1 MILMVLSILYN
12 YFNLKMI
19 KINKNDMFNC
29 KHYKFYDDIKLLYPN
44 FVSKEIDS
52 KVSTNVGVSDH
63 ILNLYWILNG
73 D

>member
-1 MILMVLSILYN
+1 MIVLSRIDIL
-12 YFNLKMI
+12 
-19 KINKNDMFNC
+19 NC

-52 KVSTNVGVSDH
+52 TVYTNVGVSDH
-63 ILNLYWILNG
+63 ILNLYWSLNG